1 METKDIEKKLNDY
14 LNILNDISVKLEIDV
29 KNKRIE
35 ELESI
40 SSDTSFWN
48 DMESAKNVLSE
59 LKVLKEVCNKYNNI
73 YSSVNTLLEMLELEL
88 NDEDIDGLLSEVNEI
103 ENSLEKLKLYALLNG
118 EFDSNNAYVE
128 IHSGAGGTESNDWAN
143 MLLRMYTRY
152 FDKNDYKYEIISRQD
167 GEEVGI
173 KGCTLLVK
181 GYYAFGY
188 LKGETGVHRLVRISP
203 FDSNSRRHTSFASV
217 LVTPEINKK
226 LEVEIKESDL
236 RIDVYR
242 SSGCGGQG
250 VNTTDSAVRITH
262 IPTGIVTSSQVE
274 RSQLRNK
281 EIALEMLKNKLY
293 ILNQKEFNDKIK
305 DLKGDVM
312 DVNFGSAVRS
322 YVMCPYTLVKD
333 TRTNY
338 ETSNVDKVLDGDI
351 QEFLEEYLK
360 LQQSLIAFCLH
371 FFMQNILN
379 IEKQQ
384 EFCYNYIGVCS
395 KK

>member
-1 METKDIEKKLNDY
+1 METREIERKLEEYKSFLEDIKKKLEIDKKENRLKELDNIINDSSFWNDPNNAKDILSEQKSLKDIYNKFNDLYSTVNTMNEMFEISNTDEDISMIEKELESIEKKL
-14 LNILNDISVKLEIDV
+14 
-29 KNKRIE
+29 
-35 ELESI
+35 
-40 SSDTSFWN
+40 
-48 DMESAKNVLSE
+48 
-59 LKVLKEVCNKYNNI
+59 
-73 YSSVNTLLEMLELEL
+73 
-88 NDEDIDGLLSEVNEI
+88 EDIKLFALLS
-103 ENSLEKLKLYALLNG
+103 G
-118 EFDSNNAYVE
+118 EFDSNNAYIE

-143 MLLRMYTRY
+143 MVLRMYQR
-152 FDKNDYKYEIISRQD
+152 FFEKNNYDYEIISSQE

-181 GYYAFGY
+181 GNYAFGY

-217 LVTPEINKK
+217 LVTPEIKNNMDI
-226 LEVEIKESDL
+226 EIKDSDL

-262 IPTGIVTSSQVE
+262 IPSGIVTSSQVE

-281 EIALEMLKNKLY
+281 EIAMEMLRNKLY
-293 ILNQKEFNDKIK
+293 MLKMNEFNDKIK

-312 DVNFGSAVRS
+312 DVNFGSAIRS

-338 ETSNVDKVLDGDI
+338 ETSNVEDVLDGNI
-351 QEFLEEYLK
+351 NEFLEAYLK
-360 LQQSLIAFCLH
+360 
-371 FFMQNILN
+371 M
-379 IEKQQ
+379 
-384 EFCYNYIGVCS
+384 
-395 KK
+395 